1 MFNIGTD
8 CIENNFEEGLR
19 RVSNSLGW
27 FIINSINQGNNDLTI
42 YLIERATELYK
53 ISKNMEVSS
62 KTLTF
67 ILTLFTT
74 VGTFCCKNVGYS
86 RFLYKILE
94 GVSNE
99 DISKIKTAISLRTS
113 ENDTWNQ
120 LFDNNTVEL
129 TNKFIFEFEKKKIK
143 N

>member
-1 MFNIGTD
+1 M
-8 CIENNFEEGLR
+8 
-19 RVSNSLGW
+19 GW

-74 VGTFCCKNVGYS
+74 VGTFCCKNVGDS
-86 RFLYKILE
+86 RFLYKISE

-129 TNKFIFEFEKKKIK
+129 TNKFIFEFEKFKIK